1 MFSPIFDGLTRK
13 WYIPFWDKGS
23 HTFVFP
29 TKEEWARDHRW
40 VASPVVNLITPP
52 VKTKKAKVASGTS
65 GVVVTSP
72 KSHMTSGLCGRDRV
86 PLTPSPLPRRKKIPA
101 QAQLPRRKK
110 TPAQAQAQAFMQDK
124 EPDRSLSDYEKLA
137 GAAHGAARPI
147 SPILFY
153 GEGSRGVLDTA

>member
-1 MFSPIFDGLTRK
+1 MFSPVFDELTRK
-13 WYIPFWDKGS
+13 WYTPFLDKGS
-23 HTFVFP
+23 RTFVFP

-72 KSHMTSGLCGRDRV
+72 KSPMTSGLCGRDCV
-86 PLTPSPLPRRKKIPA
+86 SPTPSPLPRRKKIPA
-101 QAQLPRRKK
+101 QAQ
-110 TPAQAQAQAFMQDK
+110 AFRQDK
-124 EPDRSLSDYEKLA
+124 EPSRSLSDYEKLA